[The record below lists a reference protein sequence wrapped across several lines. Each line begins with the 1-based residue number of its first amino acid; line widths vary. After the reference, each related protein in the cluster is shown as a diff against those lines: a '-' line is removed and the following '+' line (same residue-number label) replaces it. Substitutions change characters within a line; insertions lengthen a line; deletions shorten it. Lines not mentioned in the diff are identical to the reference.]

1 MRRSGGGGGSADE
14 IIDLDAVRAKRAAC
28 DRAAA
33 TLDAA
38 DLATLHVAIA
48 ELRVAP
54 DGKWLYVVQVT
65 CARVRWRVQRR
76 YSAIRAFWEQL
87 RERLAANEHSCTER
101 CHFLAGLEADKF
113 PKKHLV
119 HTQSKLEERAAELE
133 TFFVRLVLR
142 LNLCSRVQLERCF
155 RQGCSLLQLLVDF
168 FEIGARYADSRRGD
182 PYAALTAYKSM
193 QRLDDSDDSEPELQR
208 HPGQRRSTSQLDQ
221 QQQQL
226 QQARVLGGRKK
237 LDRRFSFGALHDV
250 RVALEPQS

>member
-1 MRRSGGGGGSADE
+1 MMQRGGSADEE

-28 DRAAA
+28 DCAAA

-38 DLATLHVAIA
+38 DLAALHVAIA

-54 DGKWLYVVQVT
+54 DGKWLYVLQIT

-76 YSAIRAFWEQL
+76 YSDIRTFWEKL
-87 RERLAANEHSCTER
+87 RERLAANERSCTER

-113 PKKHLV
+113 PKKHLL

-155 RQGCSLLQLLVDF
+155 RAGCSLLQLLVDF
-168 FEIGARYADSRRGD
+168 FEIGAQYADKRQGD

-193 QRLDDSDDSEPELQR
+193 QRLEDDTREPELQR
-208 HPGQRRSTSQLDQ
+208 HPTQRSSTSQLDQ
-221 QQQQL
+221 H
-226 QQARVLGGRKK
+226 ARVLGGRKK

-250 RVALEPQS
+250 CVTLGPQS